1 MNPYLLK
8 SCKLEFLS
16 SQVGSISLGLDYKD
30 RLILDNSYF
39 DCCEGSSRLENQ
51 DNTVRLCPLR
61 SRFSYVVELFREYSD
76 LFELKESYLFYESQ
90 HVNIL
95 FFHKIY
101 QSISAG
107 NTQAL
112 FFSGSGIVG
121 DHSRNLL
128 PENMDRSLMSF
139 FYGLALSWRFGMRVH
154 YLKVGQS
161 SRFYKKYK
169 KASSLSG
176 MDWKNGLKKSV
187 LFACITDATDLT
199 NILDLHSCINFCYN
213 SKTFLVI
220 LDERQSVCENKDEME
235 IKDQAPFSKRGS
247 YFSKRISK
255 IKSRPILS
263 YLDLASQSKLK
274 EMLLSSR

>member
-1 MNPYLLK
+1 MNPYVLK
-8 SCKLEFLS
+8 PCKLEFLS

-30 RLILDNSYF
+30 RLILDTSYF
-39 DCCEGSSRLENQ
+39 DCCDGSSRLETQ
-51 DNTVRLCPLR
+51 EAEVKLCPLR

-128 PENMDRSLMSF
+128 PENMDQSLMSF
-139 FYGLALSWRFGMRVH
+139 FYGLALSWRFGLRVH
-154 YLKVGQS
+154 YLRVGQS
-161 SRFYKKYK
+161 FRLFKRYKKNF
-169 KASSLSG
+169 SLSS
-176 MDWKNGLKKSV
+176 MDWKDGLKKSV
-187 LFACITDATDLT
+187 LFACITDSTDLT

-220 LDERQSVCENKDEME
+220 LDERQAVSENKEE
-235 IKDQAPFSKRGS
+235 LETKDRASSSKRGS

-255 IKSRPILS
+255 IKSRPLLS
-263 YLDLASQSKLK
+263 YLDLSSQSKLK
-274 EMLLSSR
+274 EMLLSSK